1 MPTSWEILRDTLF
14 ASDHANPI
22 DSVLTAP
29 QREAL
34 MVQLRTERDK
44 IDLKEA
50 TAEGILV
57 WLQANEPALVLPHP
71 LTTPPFELVP
81 MSRETL
87 LSVQRKFIF
96 DALMAE
102 CTLIRKELAMEP
114 EPASDPI
121 SVPYYLD
128 LTRCFAAPAPPPA
141 VDTTRLTDEWIEACT
156 KEVFSSLPSSA
167 DGLIKATFLE
177 RFKMHVGPNST
188 YSELNPLSAGLRI
201 LYERMTDP
209 RTDPSV
215 KAGIA
220 QCIYDGVMHCVQGL
234 QVRCTQ
240 IMHPPPPETTL
251 DGHLLKARTELVE
264 KIASAFGSLR
274 GSIGNRVHFL
284 NDVFTQA
291 AGLVGTQA
299 LVSRDPYHGGIPSYI
314 LQEIIA
320 TLFEVYYKPIDL
332 IKAQIEGIPSLLKT
346 EGYVGPS
353 EYDQTTID
361 HIFLKINERFGT
373 SFLSSSDTIR
383 FELDEDGLETSK
395 YDLNW
400 DYINAAILKQ
410 YLPLPSSP
418 PPTPESE
425 TLPLLSTPIDLLLLQ
440 EYILKTTSPLPI
452 RDLLSTQWDDYI
464 RLHQD
469 TIKQSDQLSRLLPL
483 LSPRNR
489 TTLAVLL
496 EQELPLISAIYIYMS
511 TKEVEVKVKV
521 MEEIKDLIQS
531 GLDINQTNHAS
542 NTALHAALSYKSEP
556 IIKALL
562 AHPLLDLSPLCLT
575 SGEKIDYFQEAMT
588 QTPHL
593 VVEFFQKAIQSSETL
608 RKLYPTADDPMNE
621 LCARMVSFALTQ
633 SEKIAGPLFSKIPT
647 EHLLRIIHGWTQ
659 NSRDRSYL
667 RLIDFASTQPSTTME
682 SILVAM
688 RSNAVMS
695 PFLKKYCSASLIQ
708 LCLDNALKKIKILL
722 LDPSIK
728 INQTDKHGDT
738 ALTWAVYKGHTDIVN
753 LLLAHPA
760 IDITCRNRLPS
771 STMGHGNALEIAM
784 EYHPEFVLPI
794 FQKAILLPDEKLATL
809 FNPAVSDPKRHLSL
823 TLLTYA
829 FSQSAPICLSLL
841 KALKEHL
848 GEQLFQEL
856 NTQRSNK
863 YEYALIHACG
873 YRDNSNN
880 EVSELLQ
887 LGANINASRSE
898 RSFNRP
904 LTAAICDKNYSKVML
919 LLDHPDLDLTKID
932 EGKLDPSIISRL
944 LSWTHSPSPLLP
956 FLHKLEALSAADQ
969 AKVLRQP
976 LAEKSKRQ
984 LCLTLL
990 NFAYLQNESICL
1002 SLIDVLKQWA
1012 PDEVF
1017 KEANQDALR
1026 KMNGERSIIRKIELG
1041 NSGFFQKILLKTG
1054 QHTPLIIKENSTIFN
1069 TLELD
1074 QYLIKIKDIADKMN
1088 KKCQVPL
1095 PLNRLL
1101 QAALPDPD
1109 QPREEPTD
1117 SYQSARDSALW
1128 IYKKLE
1134 QARTELLV
1142 NACSPNQF
1150 LQECKDIITLSP
1162 AARDLATRRYP
1173 KTILGGLTHLIDYL
1187 RDKATPNSKKT
1198 TTSAKTL
1205 VAFRDEFDKIR
1216 HAEEDTP
1223 KDEVLTRPRSAY

>member
-29 QREAL
+29 QREAV

-57 WLQANEPALVLPHP
+57 WLQANEPALILPDP

-96 DALMAE
+96 DVLTAE
-102 CTLIRKELAMEP
+102 RTLIRKELAMEP

-121 SVPYYLD
+121 PVPYYLD

-167 DGLIKATFLE
+167 DGPIKATFLE
-177 RFKMHVGPNST
+177 RFKVHVGPNST

-234 QVRCTQ
+234 QIRCTQ
-240 IMHPPPPETTL
+240 IIHPPPPETTL

-284 NDVFTQA
+284 NDVFTRA

-299 LVSRDPYHGGIPSYI
+299 LVSHDPYHSGIPSYI

-332 IKAQIEGIPSLLKT
+332 IKAQIEGIPSLLKA
-346 EGYVGPS
+346 EGYIGPS
-353 EYDQTTID
+353 EYDQATIN

-373 SFLSSSDTIR
+373 SFSSSSDTLR
-383 FELDEDGLETSK
+383 FELDEDGLETSE

-425 TLPLLSTPIDLLLLQ
+425 TLPPLSTPIDLLLLQ

-464 RLHQD
+464 QRHKD
-469 TIKQSDQLSRLLPL
+469 TIEQSDQLSRLLPL

-496 EQELPLISAIYIYMS
+496 KQELPLISAINRD
-511 TKEVEVKVKV
+511 TKEVGV

-531 GLDINQTNHAS
+531 GLDINQTNHAR
-542 NTALHAALSYKSEP
+542 NTALRAALSYKSEP

-575 SGEKIDYFQEAMT
+575 SGKKIDYFQEAMT
-588 QTPHL
+588 KTPHL
-593 VVEFFQKAIQSSETL
+593 VVKFFQKAIQSPETL
-608 RKLYPTADDPMNE
+608 KKLYPTADDPMNE
-621 LCARMVSFALTQ
+621 LCTRMVSFALTQ
-633 SEKIAGPLFSKIPT
+633 SEEIAGPLFSKIPT

-659 NSRDRSYL
+659 NSRRDTSYL
-667 RLIDFASTQPSTTME
+667 SLIDFASTQDSTTMKD
-682 SILVAM
+682 ILAAM
-688 RSNAVMS
+688 KSNAVMS
-695 PFLKKYCSASLIQ
+695 AFLKEYCSAGLIKLSL
-708 LCLDNALKKIKILL
+708 NNELKKIKNLLL

-728 INQTDKHGDT
+728 INQTDEHRDT

-760 IDITCRNRLPS
+760 IDITCRNTLPP

-794 FQKAILLPDEKLATL
+794 FQKAILLPDDQLATL

-829 FSQSAPICLSLL
+829 FSKSAPICLSLL

-856 NTQRSNK
+856 NTQRSK
-863 YEYALIHACG
+863 KHEYALIDACH
-873 YRDNSNN
+873 YHDNSNN
-880 EVSELLQ
+880 HEVSELLQ

-898 RSFNRP
+898 KDLNRP
-904 LTAAICDKNYSKVML
+904 LTLAICAKNYDKVML
-919 LLDHPDLDLTKID
+919 LLAHTDLDLTKID
-932 EGKLDPSIISRL
+932 EEKLNPSIISRL

-1026 KMNGERSIIRKIELG
+1026 KMNGERSVIRNIELG
-1041 NSGFFQKILLKTG
+1041 NSSVFQTILLKTG
-1054 QHTPLIIKENSTIFN
+1054 QHTPLIIEENSTIFN

-1074 QYLIKIKDIADKMN
+1074 QYLIKIKDMADKMN
-1088 KKCQVPL
+1088 NKCQVPL

-1109 QPREEPTD
+1109 QPRKEPTD

-1173 KTILGGLTHLIDYL
+1173 KTILGRLTHLIDYL
-1187 RDKATPNSKKT
+1187 RDKAYPNSKKT

-1216 HAEEDTP
+1216 RAEEDTP
-1223 KDEVLTRPRSAY
+1223 NDEVLTRPQSKC